1 MELKAKGCAGVVN
14 DRPVNLYFLTK
25 SASKGVIEMSERI
38 TAEDYGIAV
47 RKGNSELLK
56 ALNEGLKKIKESG
69 EMAKI
74 HQKWF
79 SVSE

>member
-1 MELKAKGCAGVVN
+1 
-14 DRPVNLYFLTK
+14 
-25 SASKGVIEMSERI
+25 MSERS
-38 TAEDYGIAV
+38 TAEDYCIAV